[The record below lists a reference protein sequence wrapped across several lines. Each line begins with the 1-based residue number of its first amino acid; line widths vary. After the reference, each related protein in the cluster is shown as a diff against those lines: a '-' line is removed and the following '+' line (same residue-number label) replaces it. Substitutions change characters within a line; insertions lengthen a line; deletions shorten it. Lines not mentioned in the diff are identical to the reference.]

1 MAGKSKKKTPSR
13 SSGKRGV
20 VQRRFIVL
28 ASLVT
33 VLSGTSALL
42 LALAPAP
49 LRPEPLL
56 IAAEERGD
64 DLTSALFRTEQPAD
78 RTSWQYIYIHQS
90 KSFAGNAT
98 SLAPQGDM
106 GDHFLIG
113 NGDGLVDGEIQM
125 TQRWNLQQPPAPP
138 QGVGNM
144 NANVISVCVVGDFDQ
159 TRPSAAQFHRLAD
172 LTKTL
177 QARYR
182 IAPENVMLYPEA
194 PTAGGIGKHFPMTAL
209 REQLLAQ

>member
-1 MAGKSKKKTPSR
+1 MAGKPKKKTPR

-20 VQRRFIVL
+20 VQRRFIVI

-49 LRPEPLL
+49 LTPEPLL
-56 IAAEERGD
+56 IAIDEQGPELG
-64 DLTSALFRTEQPAD
+64 SALFRTQQPAEG
-78 RTSWQYIYIHQS
+78 TPWKYIYIHQS
-90 KSFAGNAT
+90 KSFSGNAMT
-98 SLAPQGDM
+98 LSPGGNC

-113 NGDGLVDGEIQM
+113 NGDGLIDGEIQM

-138 QGVGNM
+138 QGVGAM
-144 NANVISVCVVGDFDQ
+144 NGDVISVCVVGDFDQ
-159 TRPSAAQFHRLAD
+159 TRPTASQFHRIAD

-177 QARYR
+177 QAKYR
-182 IAPENVMLYPEA
+182 IAPENVMLYPDA
-194 PTAGGIGKHFPMTAL
+194 PTAGGIGKHFPVTAF
-209 REQLLAQ
+209 REQLLP